1 MSLHDLFD
9 GSNAH
14 ELTAEDRYRA
24 HWSAKTPKQVQRELD
39 SMRRYVQ
46 RNSSS
51 YAWHGANNA
60 APGSLTDGDKIN
72 ILREI
77 LRDGTTEGKG

>member
-1 MSLHDLFD
+1 MSLHQLFD
-9 GSNAH
+9 GSNAQ

-24 HWSAKTPKQVQRELD
+24 HWSAKTAQQVQRELD

-51 YAWHGANNA
+51 YAWHGANA
-60 APGSLTDGDKIN
+60 APGALTDGDKIN
-72 ILREI
+72 TLRDILRA
-77 LRDGTTEGKG
+77 KGVDA